1 MKERETKTLKGTNLY
16 LGSKMT
22 MLPKEDVIEEGSM
35 MSHGE
40 IRTTTKILRIK
51 LWLGRST
58 QFLGHHSQV
67 YSTLL
72 SIYILRHTYICV
84 WDP

>member
-51 LWLGRST
+51 L
-58 QFLGHHSQV
+58 
-67 YSTLL
+67 
-72 SIYILRHTYICV
+72 
-84 WDP
+84 